1 MKWVLVKL
9 SCCHTLSTL
18 FQRWSSNI
26 CIVRK
31 KSGDSMDFPPD
42 APVIRGPSDDCASV
56 PLLCLSRGS
65 LPSTVRASPRSA
77 RARSPLNV
85 SMP

>member
-9 SCCHTLSTL
+9 RCCHTLSTL

-56 PLLCLSRGS
+56 PFSVFPAAPFPLRYGH
-65 LPSTVRASPRSA
+65 PRAALALVPR
-77 RARSPLNV
+77 
-85 SMP
+85 